1 MRQLSILLLLLL
13 PLISFSNNDPT
24 TDVPG
29 KITGTVIDQGLN
41 QPLPY
46 VTVAIKNAAGEI
58 LTGAVTDDNGN
69 FEIKEVPD
77 GTFTVSIQYIGFK
90 TYDAQVVVERGNRNI
105 NLGQILLE
113 EDVEAL
119 DEVTVT
125 AERTTIEQKL
135 DRKVIN
141 VGKDL
146 TTAGPTA
153 SDIMNNLP
161 SVSVDQQT
169 GVLALRG
176 NTNVRVMVDGKFTN
190 VPVAQLLKQ
199 IPSTVIKQIEL
210 ITNPSAKYNPE
221 GMSGI
226 VNIILHKNT
235 QVGFNGSTNV
245 ALTYDKQ
252 PKFNAGVDMNYR
264 NGKVNLFGNWAHN
277 TSKNENYGNIFR
289 PDENSEQFFFFLDDS
304 QSNLFKGGLD
314 FYLDDKNTIS
324 VFTNQNIFD
333 GGTDGTTDIVL
344 YDDPFAG
351 EVQLF
356 SNFRDNMS
364 SQYNFDYKRDFDKD
378 GHNIEL
384 EADYNVFKGEEDATF
399 LFRGNMPTS
408 DDYVDAIETDRDRLT
423 INLDYVNP
431 LSESTKLELGAEA
444 RLFNSEIGRMTNQQV
459 INPFDVS
466 GPLVNGPST
475 DFDYSRDIYS
485 LYATFGKNWEKWSV
499 QAGLRAEFVDVV
511 ANTIETYQ
519 PGVVTDDLTNVDTDP
534 DVTVTRD
541 GDNILKN
548 FVNDYYQVYPS
559 AFVTYTPSEK
569 NQFQVSYSRRVDRPG
584 LEQVNPIRE
593 WATPR
598 ISSFGKTSLLP
609 QFTNS
614 MEINYTRSLEKGTI
628 TGGIF
633 YRMIEDEINRALFV
647 DRTDLNKVI
656 LTYDNFE
663 NTNAYGIEISSNYR
677 PTKWWNFNASF
688 DMFSQTQKGVSERL
702 ADVENPT
709 EADIIQES
717 FEVDNTAW
725 NLRMINNFKATK
737 DLTFTAFAM
746 YRGRARTLQFTID
759 PMFMFN
765 VGARYSVFDGQGT
778 FSLNYNDIF
787 DTMYFA
793 FDGELPYRQVG
804 AFNWESQTWNVSF
817 NYRFGGGKYRA
828 KSRKRRDDNEKSGS
842 GGIF

>member
-1 MRQLSILLLLLL
+1 MRQLSLWLLLWL
-13 PLISFSNNDPT
+13 PLIAFANPENSDL
-24 TDVPG
+24 PG
-29 KITGTVIDQGLN
+29 RISGTVFDAALN

-46 VTVAIKNAAGEI
+46 VSVAILDANGEI
-58 LTGAVTDDNGN
+58 ITGGVTDENGN
-69 FEIKEVPD
+69 FDIKEIAD
-77 GTFTVSIQYIGFK
+77 GTVTVSIQYIGFK
-90 TYDAQVVVERGNRNI
+90 TYTREVEIKGGNRNVK
-105 NLGQILLE
+105 LGQIMLE
-113 EDVEAL
+113 EDAEAL

-176 NTNVRVMVDGKFTN
+176 NTNVRVMVDGKLTN
-190 VPVAQLLKQ
+190 VPVAQLLRQ
-199 IPSTVIKQIEL
+199 IPSTSIKQIEL
-210 ITNPSAKYNPE
+210 ITNPSAKYQPE

-226 VNIILHKNT
+226 INIILHKNT
-235 QVGFNGSTNV
+235 NVGFNGSVNT
-245 ALTYDKQ
+245 ALTYEKQ

-264 NGKVNLFGNWAHN
+264 NGPVNLFGNWAYN
-277 TSKNENYGNIFR
+277 DSKNVNYGNIFR
-289 PDENSEQFFFFLDDS
+289 PDDNSEQFFDILDDS
-304 QSNLFKGGLD
+304 RSNLVKLGVD
-314 FYLDDKNTIS
+314 VYLNDKNTVS
-324 VFTNQNIFD
+324 VFTNQNFFD
-333 GGTDGTTDIVL
+333 GGTEGITPIVE
-344 YDDPFAG
+344 YDNPLAG
-351 EVQLF
+351 EVQIFTALRENH
-356 SNFRDNMS
+356 SA
-364 SQYNFDYKRDFDKD
+364 QYNFDYKLDFEKQ

-384 EADYNVFKGEEDATF
+384 EVDYNDFSAEEDTTF
-399 LFRGNMPTS
+399 DFEGNAPS
-408 DDYVDAIETDRDRLT
+408 SEDYVDFIETERDRLT

-431 LSESTKLELGAEA
+431 LSETTKLEAGGEI
-444 RLFNSEIGRMTNQQV
+444 RLFNSDISRTTDQQV
-459 INPFDVS
+459 LNPFDIE
-466 GPLVNGPST
+466 GNLINGPMT
-475 DFDYSRDIYS
+475 DFDYNRDIYAI
-485 LYATFGKNWEKWSV
+485 YATFGKNWEKWSV
-499 QAGLRAEFVDVV
+499 QAGLRAEYVDVV
-511 ANTIETYQ
+511 ANTVEAYGQ
-519 PGVVTDDLTNVDTDP
+519 GVVTDDLTNVDTDP
-534 DVTVTRD
+534 NVTVTRD
-541 GDNILKN
+541 GDEVLKN

-569 NQFQVSYSRRVDRPG
+569 NQFQISYSRRVDRPG
-584 LEQVNPIRE
+584 LEQINPIRE
-593 WATPR
+593 WSTPR

-614 MEINYTRSLEKGTI
+614 MEVNYTRSLEKGSI
-628 TGGIF
+628 TGGVF
-633 YRMIEDEINRALFV
+633 FRLIEDEINRALFV

-688 DMFSQTQKGVSERL
+688 DMYSQTQKGVSERL
-702 ADVENPT
+702 ADVPNPT
-709 EADIIQES
+709 EDDIIQES

-737 DLTFTAFAM
+737 DLTFTVFGM
-746 YRGRARTLQFTID
+746 YRGRARTLQFTVE
-759 PMFMFN
+759 PMAMVN
-765 VGARYSVFDGQGT
+765 IGARYTLLDGQMT
-778 FSLNYNDIF
+778 FALNYNDIF

-804 AFNWESQTWNVSF
+804 SFNWESQTWNASL

-828 KSRKRRDDNEKSGS
+828 KSRKRRDNDEKSGS
-842 GGIF
+842 GIF